1 MNRILIA
8 FMLGM
13 LTIGTAFGQ
22 VLPHSP
28 RTEDIINALHPEN
41 PPRTRSIRGV
51 TLVPGQ
57 PTSKP
62 SIDLK
67 VNFAFDSADL
77 ETDSLQ
83 TLKRLGE
90 ALRDPRLAGFKFLIA
105 GHTDARGSVE
115 YNQALSER
123 RAKAVR
129 QHLIF
134 YYDIPGERLAAMGYG
149 KSRLL
154 NSEHPEDAVNRRV
167 QIVNEGQ

>member
-1 MNRILIA
+1 MIRISIA
-8 FMLGM
+8 FVLGM

-28 RTEDIINALHPEN
+28 RTEHIINALQPEN
-41 PPRTRSIRGV
+41 KPRTRSIRGI
-51 TLVPGQ
+51 TLIPGQ
-57 PTSKP
+57 VPSKP

-67 VNFAFDSADL
+67 INFAFDSADL
-77 ETDSLQ
+77 QTDALQ
-83 TLKRLGE
+83 ILKRLGE

-105 GHTDARGSVE
+105 GHTDGRGSVE
-115 YNQALSER
+115 YNEMLSER

-134 YYDIPGERLAAMGYG
+134 VYDIPGERLAAMGYG

-154 NSEHPEDAVNRRV
+154 DPEQPEDAVNRRV